1 MQLWKLPK
9 AEETAQ
15 EVDRFLR
22 VQVKRLSRL
31 AGVDLT
37 MLSSPQFSQSNV
49 GHGGGNGTEAKMMRG
64 LEAMEALQAIRY
76 AMKLTGRF
84 NEKLLTK
91 LYIEE
96 LPVWRIRQ
104 DLYIN
109 HDSFRKVKR
118 RALLE
123 FADAWESVQDKYNWD
138 DEDRIDLRVY

>member
-37 MLSSPQFSQSNV
+37 MLSSPQFSQASV

-84 NEKLLTK
+84 NEELLTK

-123 FADAWESVQDKYNWD
+123 FADAWKSVQDKYNWD
-138 DEDRIDLRVY
+138 DEDRIDLHVY